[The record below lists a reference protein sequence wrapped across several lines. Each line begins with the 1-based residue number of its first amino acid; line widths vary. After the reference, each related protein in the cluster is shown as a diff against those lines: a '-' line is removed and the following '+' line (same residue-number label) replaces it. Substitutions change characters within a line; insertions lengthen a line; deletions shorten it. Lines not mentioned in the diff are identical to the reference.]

1 MAKPLTV
8 AEIDTFS
15 EEDESQDGGNDDGS
29 VRSTCCARCG

>member
-29 VRSTCCARCG
+29 ACPACCARCG